1 MKARVACLACL
12 LRQALNTAR
21 ECTDDPHVQKEIMDE
36 TMRRYL
42 AISDP
47 LALTPGEL
55 SQNAF
60 EAAREV
66 TGIYDPYLGAKR
78 SANEAALALYPALRA
93 RLEQS
98 DDPLLDALLLATAGN
113 IIDLGIAQEYDMME
127 DIVRQVERGFDR
139 EELAPF
145 RKSLSRARS
154 ILYLADNAG
163 EIVFDRILIEELG
176 PKRVT
181 LMVKSGPIVNDALMA
196 DAVQTGLA
204 DLVRVVETGSNYFG
218 FPWGEVSEEARD
230 ELRQADLVISKGHA
244 NFETVSELGSECDD
258 KVWYLLKVKC
268 PDVAEAV
275 GGKLMDVVLLS
286 HRTVRE
292 LAQTEAMDFAN
303 ESGEGE

>member
-1 MKARVACLACL
+1 MKAKVACLACL

-21 ECTDDPHVQKEIMDE
+21 ECTDDPDVQRQIMDE
-36 TMRRYL
+36 TMRRCL
-42 AISDP
+42 VIPDP

-60 EAAREV
+60 EAAREI
-66 TGIYDPYLGAKR
+66 TGIRDPYIEAKR
-78 SANEAALALYPALRA
+78 AANDAALALYPALRA
-93 RLEQS
+93 RLDQS
-98 DDPLLDALLLATAGN
+98 ADPLLDALLLATTGN
-113 IIDLGIAQEYDMME
+113 IIDLGIAQEYDMMQ
-127 DIVRQVERGFDR
+127 DIVKQVDRGFDR
-139 EELAPF
+139 EELEAF
-145 RKSLSRARS
+145 RRSAEQARS

-163 EIVFDRILIEELG
+163 EIVFDRLLIEVLG
-176 PKRVT
+176 PDRVT

-196 DAVQTGLA
+196 DAAQTGLT

-218 FPWGEVSEEARD
+218 FPWGEVSEEARE
-230 ELRQADLVISKGHA
+230 ELLGADMVISKGHA
-244 NFETVSELGSECDD
+244 NFETVSELGPECDG

-292 LAQTEAMDFAN
+292 LAGATA
-303 ESGEGE
+303 GG